1 MSDVLKTID
10 TMVARFVKEYGDVHK
25 QETTQHERHLT
36 WVTSHYAKELN
47 LLPSDSSDG
56 NEPYFGQAYNNLT
69 FKVGYRIGL
78 KEGFQSGKGD
88 IEELEADLRKTALD
102 YLAAEWQAEEA
113 YQAQLAAEAR
123 IEELEAKLA
132 EALEMALDECGYLWR
147 SESYNNWWQE
157 RHNRVAELK
166 GAK

>member
-1 MSDVLKTID
+1 MSGVLKTID

-88 IEELEADLRKTALD
+88 YEQGYKDAMSKVKSILVGEIEDGE
-102 YLAAEWQAEEA
+102 Y
-113 YQAQLAAEAR
+113 
-123 IEELEAKLA
+123 
-132 EALEMALDECGYLWR
+132 
-147 SESYNNWWQE
+147 
-157 RHNRVAELK
+157 
-166 GAK
+166 